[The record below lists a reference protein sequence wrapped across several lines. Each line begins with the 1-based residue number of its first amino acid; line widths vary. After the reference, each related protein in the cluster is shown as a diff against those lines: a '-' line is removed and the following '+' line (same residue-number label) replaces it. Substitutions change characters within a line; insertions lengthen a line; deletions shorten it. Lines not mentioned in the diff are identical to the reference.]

1 MTLAVPPRPTLAIL
15 IGLAAIGPLAQSILI
30 PSLPGLQRV
39 FETDYA
45 TVQYLLTLSLLGIAL
60 AQLVYGPVSDRYG
73 RRPVLL
79 VGGLIFLAGS
89 VACIFAPD
97 IETLIALRL
106 VQAVGGCAG
115 IVLVSAV
122 LRDLYERERVA
133 SMLAYVTMGMVVAPM
148 IAPTIGGILE
158 EWIGWWANFVF
169 VGIMGAIILGF
180 ALSTFHETNHAR
192 LPLANP
198 LDISRAFGRLLAV
211 PAFLSY
217 AVVNAFS
224 LAMFFGFLAGAPYVM
239 IELMG
244 RSPSEY
250 GLYFMLV
257 SGAFMAGNFIS
268 ARVSP
273 RFGIDRMIWAGT
285 SLTLLGMMALFVVA
299 ALDRLTPG
307 LLFGLPTLMA
317 LGNGLTMANGMAGAV
332 SVNPRAAGTAAGL
345 VGFMQMFLAAVASFI
360 VGVLIDDSA
369 MPLVSV
375 MLISASLAF
384 VAHALGGVAR
394 GRSRRQGAKAP
405 LHRPSRRRRAIGVA
419 HRWSRARPAVG
430 SRR

>member
-30 PSLPGLQRV
+30 PSMPGLQRV

-115 IVLVSAV
+115 IVLASAI

-133 SMLAYVTMGMVVAPM
+133 SMLAYVIMGMVVAPM

-198 LDISRAFGRLLAV
+198 LDIGRAFGRLLAV

-299 ALDRLTPG
+299 ALNRLTPG

-360 VGVLIDDSA
+360 VGVLIDDNA

-394 GRSRRQGAKAP
+394 GRSRRQGAAAP
-405 LHRPSRRRRAIGVA
+405 AE
-419 HRWSRARPAVG
+419 
-430 SRR
+430 

>member
-1 MTLAVPPRPTLAIL
+1 MTHAAPPRPSLAIL

-30 PSLPGLQRV
+30 PSLPGLQQV
-39 FETDYA
+39 FATDYA
-45 TVQYLLTLSLLGIAL
+45 TVQYLLTLSLLGIAF

-73 RRPVLL
+73 RRPALL
-79 VGGLIFLAGS
+79 GGGLIFLAGS
-89 VACIFAPD
+89 LACIFAPD

-115 IVLVSAV
+115 IVLASAV

-148 IAPTIGGILE
+148 IAPTIGGFLE
-158 EWIGWWANFVF
+158 EWFGWWANFAF
-169 VGIMGAIILGF
+169 VGIIGAGILGL
-180 ALSTFHETNHAR
+180 ALATFHETNYAR
-192 LPLANP
+192 LPLSDP
-198 LDISRAFGRLLAV
+198 LDIGLAFGRLLAI
-211 PAFLSY
+211 PTFLSY
-217 AVVNAFS
+217 ALVNAFS

-250 GLYFMLV
+250 GLYFILV

-273 RFGIDRMIWAGT
+273 RFGIDRMIWTGT
-285 SLTLLGMMALFVVA
+285 SLMLLGMIGLFAVTA
-299 ALDRLTPG
+299 SDRLTPA

-345 VGFMQMFLAAVASFI
+345 VGFMQMSLAAVASFI
-360 VGVLIDDSA
+360 VGVLIDDNA
-369 MPLVSV
+369 MPLVAV
-375 MLISASLAF
+375 MLISASLAL
-384 VAHALGGVAR
+384 VSHALGGVAR
-394 GRSRRQGAKAP
+394 RRSRRQSAGE
-405 LHRPSRRRRAIGVA
+405 
-419 HRWSRARPAVG
+419 PAG
-430 SRR
+430 